1 MVEVED
7 VVGKRGMMLQ
17 MCFGSSWLLHITNA
31 TCILSEVTCR

>member
-17 MCFGSSWLLHITNA
+17 MCFGSSWLHITNA